1 MNTVAIV
8 LESVLVAIVLAD
20 MVNTLVTTSTSNS
33 RWWPTRL
40 LYVFSWRLISGLGRH
55 IEHAHRR
62 ERLYAVFAPL
72 SVLAMLVAWVTQQ
85 VVGFGLIWW
94 GLRSG
99 IDGDNGLL
107 DSLYFSGVVYFTVG
121 FGEVVP
127 ADQIPRFGALVEA
140 FCGVLTV
147 ALVIGYLPALYSA
160 YSEREQK
167 LLTLDDGSEQRV
179 TPTNLVFA
187 RVPDSDVRRFDA
199 FFQDWEAWMAQVL
212 ETHTTFPMLRLFR
225 SQRPGQN
232 WIPALGLV
240 ADAAM
245 HIELTKDGRDGP
257 SYWAL
262 RQAAVLVQSL
272 TEGVDLSDYRNRLDR
287 DYASNDT
294 AAPLYEAM
302 VNHGFEMLPFEQ
314 VEARALAL
322 RRTYDA
328 QLEYLIDTFDTPRGF
343 WGHTI
348 GHPLQVADALDVEAR
363 NSYFESSDP
372 EPT

>member
-1 MNTVAIV
+1 M
-8 LESVLVAIVLAD
+8 LVVVVLAD
-20 MVNTLVTTSTSNS
+20 VVNTLVTTSTSFG
-33 RWWPTRL
+33 RWWLTRI
-40 LYVFSWRLISGLGRH
+40 LYMTSWQLISRIGHRMTKG
-55 IEHAHRR
+55 HRR
-62 ERLYAVFAPL
+62 ERLYAIYAPL
-72 SVLAMLVAWVTQQ
+72 SVLVMLVTWVSLQ

-94 GLRSG
+94 GFRSG
-99 IDGDNGLL
+99 IEGDNGLA

-127 ADQIPRFGALVEA
+127 TGQIPRFGALIEA

-167 LLTLDDGSEQRV
+167 LLTLDDGSEGRV
-179 TPTNLVFA
+179 SPTNLVFS
-187 RVPDSDVRRFDA
+187 RIPDGDVRRLDD
-199 FFQDWEAWMAQVL
+199 FFQEWEAWMAQVL
-212 ETHTTFPMLRLFR
+212 ETHSTFPMLRLFR

-245 HIELTKDGRDGP
+245 HVELTKDGRGGP

-272 TEGVDLSDYRNRLDR
+272 TDGVDLSDYRQRLDEV
-287 DYASNDT
+287 YEATDT
-294 AAPLYEAM
+294 ASPVYEAM
-302 VNHGFEMLPFEQ
+302 VTHGFDMLPFD
-314 VEARALAL
+314 EAAEHAIAL

-328 QLEYLIDTFDTPRGF
+328 ELEYLIDTFDTPRGF

-348 GHPLQVADALDVEAR
+348 GHRFHFPDALTVEPR
-363 NSYFESSDP
+363 HSFFDSS
-372 EPT
+372 E